1 MGDLGVRGLVG
12 WLGRTR
18 PEGLCVGGDGPSM
31 GDTSVAGVLIGRAEG
46 AAEGGIFHP
55 ASTEVVAVFKLSPW
69 RLLGSAEYA
78 LS

>member
-1 MGDLGVRGLVG
+1 
-12 WLGRTR
+12 
-18 PEGLCVGGDGPSM
+18 M